1 MESREEA
8 RNESRE
14 ETVDRDL
21 RDDGRP
27 GSKLDTDTRPGDP
40 IGDDPRDEVTDSR
53 GEGRLSTADLVRE
66 ADDVDRDRDDA
77 PSADETRG
85 REPLFAGED
94 EERFRT
100 RWTEVQTGFVDE
112 PRKAVQDADALVA
125 ELMQR
130 LAETFSTERSNLE
143 SQWDGDGDVS
153 TEDLRVA
160 LQRYRSFFDRLL
172 SA

>member
-1 MESREEA
+1 MDSRDDVRDGA
-8 RNESRE
+8 RDSE
-14 ETVDRDL
+14 L

-27 GSKLDTDTRPGDP
+27 DSELDSDARPGDP
-40 IGDDPRDEVTDSR
+40 IGDDPRDEGRED
-53 GEGRLSTADLVRE
+53 GGRLSTADLVRE
-66 ADDVDRDRDDA
+66 ADDVDRDGDGERGSPADDA
-77 PSADETRG
+77 SG
-85 REPLFAGED
+85 REPLFAGDD
-94 EERFRT
+94 EERFRA

-112 PRKAVQDADALVA
+112 PRRAVQDADGLVA

-130 LAETFSTERSNLE
+130 LAETFSTERSKLE
-143 SQWDGDGDVS
+143 AQWDRDGDVS